1 MHEQQINQLV
11 NKPNT
16 KRRWVLAGIGGA
28 VAAGLMAMSALG
40 HAGPGMHGH
49 HGPGM
54 WAEMS
59 PEEASKRIDK
69 MVNWVLDDVGA
80 TAEQKQRVA
89 QIAKDAAQ
97 DLKPLHKQHKE
108 ARGRAVDLFAQ
119 PTIDRVAIE
128 QLRADELQLGETM
141 SKRITKAIADAAEVL
156 TPEQRVKLAAEWKKR
171 HG

>member
-1 MHEQQINQLV
+1 MNEQQTNQSG
-11 NKPNT
+11 KKMHT
-16 KRRWVLAGIGGA
+16 KRRWVLASIGGA
-28 VAAGLMAMSALG
+28 IAAGLMTLSALG
-40 HAGPGMHGH
+40 HAGPGMRGH
-49 HGPGM
+49 HGPDM

-69 MVNWVLDDVGA
+69 MVNWVLEDVGA

-119 PTIDRVAIE
+119 PTIDRAAIE